1 MLRSPLTLRRAGLIF
16 CGCGWLTGWPAVSL
30 LAAGLTEVPSYFTR
44 VWQVEQGLPQNDV
57 TSVIQTHD
65 GFLWMG
71 TYSGLARFDGVRFT
85 VFNEKNTSG
94 LRNSRVTSLFE
105 SGDGTLW
112 IGHENGAVT
121 TCKEGIFQPVKIRA
135 AWNSRKI
142 IGIAADEAGDVW
154 LLNDSG
160 LLARVRD
167 GVVLSP
173 QTGTAKWLNL
183 ARATNGTIWV
193 ARDGCLSVLERGQ
206 LRVVPL
212 PEPNAE
218 VYVQGI
224 CASSDGGLWV
234 GSNGRIRK
242 WKDDKWIQDLGAAP
256 WELRPLASLIET
268 KNGVLAAATPNTGI
282 FLQFPKPANPRCI
295 LTISMELKR
304 SECWR

>member
-1 MLRSPLTLRRAGLIF
+1 MSEWNGRTLT
-16 CGCGWLTGWPAVSL
+16 
-30 LAAGLTEVPSYFTR
+30 
-44 VWQVEQGLPQNDV
+44 QNDV

-160 LLARVRD
+160 LLARVSQR
-167 GVVLSP
+167 GGAVAANRYCEMAKPRPGHQWNHLGGAGWLPVGFG
-173 QTGTAKWLNL
+173 TGATSRCPAS
-183 ARATNGTIWV
+183 RA
-193 ARDGCLSVLERGQ
+193 ERGG
-206 LRVVPL
+206 LRSRHL
-212 PEPNAE
+212 RQQRRRAL
-218 VYVQGI
+218 
-224 CASSDGGLWV
+224 GGQQ
-234 GSNGRIRK
+234 RTHP
-242 WKDDKWIQDLGAAP
+242 Q
-256 WELRPLASLIET
+256 
-268 KNGVLAAATPNTGI
+268 
-282 FLQFPKPANPRCI
+282 
-295 LTISMELKR
+295 MEG
-304 SECWR
+304 